1 MSDRSTASENAIM
14 LGQRW
19 SRYLEDACTMES
31 LATSVAPVTNSDVF
45 MSCDVWYIFVL
56 PVVGAQ
62 EAMRFL
68 DDYEIRV
75 WHVEISL
82 VHVTAKPGSLSR
94 SNSLGAGLRL

>member
-1 MSDRSTASENAIM
+1 MR
-14 LGQRW
+14 
-19 SRYLEDACTMES
+19 S

-45 MSCDVWYIFVL
+45 MSCGVEYIFVL
-56 PVVGAQ
+56 SVVGAQ

-82 VHVTAKPGSLSR
+82 VRVTAKPGSTISFQFTWRRLTSLTLIRTAVSR
-94 SNSLGAGLRL
+94 IF